1 MNEVYEFLK
10 QANTYFLATNDQGQ
24 PRNRPFGTI
33 DLYQDKLYI
42 QTGLSKDCAKQML
55 ADPRIEICAMV
66 NDRWIR
72 IQAKAC
78 LDDNIEAQKHMLEQ
92 YPSLQARYQPG
103 DGNTAVFYLQDVTA
117 SICSFTE
124 APKVITF

>member
-55 ADPRIEICAMV
+55 VDPRIEICAMV

-92 YPSLQARYQPG
+92 YPSLQAMYQPG

>member
-78 LDDNIEAQKHMLEQ
+78 LDDNIEAQKHMLEK
-92 YPSLQARYQPG
+92 YPSLQAMYQPG

>member
-92 YPSLQARYQPG
+92 YPSLQAMYQPG